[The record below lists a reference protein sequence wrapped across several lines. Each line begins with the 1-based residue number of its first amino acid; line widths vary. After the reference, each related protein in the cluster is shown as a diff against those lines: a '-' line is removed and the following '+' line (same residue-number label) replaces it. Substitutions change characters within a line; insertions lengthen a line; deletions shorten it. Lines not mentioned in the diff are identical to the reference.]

1 MEINFS
7 EDVQKALDL
16 MDESDRDKYIENS
29 VMKQLIRDGCL
40 AGIAWST
47 WGGQS
52 IYSLGD
58 NSLTIPSDRTEVVTV
73 KVGNVPDGD
82 RAIVKGIQVY
92 ASEGGRMATPPGGGG
107 VYYPY
112 DYSPSPIAEKI
123 NMTGVVPEMAK
134 GIVSVATQQEVDHFY
149 DRNNEPARSIYPS
162 HLNRP
167 S

>member
-16 MDESDRDKYIENS
+16 IDESDRPEYIEN
-29 VMKQLIRDGCL
+29 VVRMQLVRDGRL

-47 WGGQS
+47 GGGRS
-52 IYSLGD
+52 PYSFGD
-58 NSLTIPSDRTEVVTV
+58 NSFTMPSDRTEVVTV

-82 RAIVKGIQVY
+82 HTIVKGLQVY
-92 ASEGGRMATPPGGGG
+92 TCGGGHPDNPTPVG
-107 VYYPY
+107 IGSVGG
-112 DYSPSPIAEKI
+112 SKI
-123 NMTGVVPEMAK
+123 
-134 GIVSVATQQEVDHFY
+134 IVSVATQQEVDNFY

>member
-16 MDESDRDKYIENS
+16 MDESDRPEYIQN
-29 VMKQLIRDGCL
+29 VVRMQLVRDGRL

-47 WGGQS
+47 GGGS
-52 IYSLGD
+52 GVYSYGGGLKGEVPID
-58 NSLTIPSDRTEVVTV
+58 NPSDY
-73 KVGNVPDGD
+73 
-82 RAIVKGIQVY
+82 I
-92 ASEGGRMATPPGGGG
+92 
-107 VYYPY
+107 
-112 DYSPSPIAEKI
+112 PSPIAEKT

>member
-16 MDESDRDKYIENS
+16 IDESDRPEYIQN
-29 VMKQLIRDGCL
+29 VVRMQLVRDGRL

-47 WGGQS
+47 GGGRS
-52 IYSLGD
+52 PYSLGD
-58 NSLTIPSDRTEVVTV
+58 NSFIMPSDRTEVVTV

-82 RAIVKGIQVY
+82 RTIVKGLQVY
-92 ASEGGRMATPPGGGG
+92 AGGGG
-107 VYYPY
+107 HPDNPTPVGIGYGGGL
-112 DYSPSPIAEKI
+112 K
-123 NMTGVVPEMAK
+123 N
-134 GIVSVATQQEVDHFY
+134 IVSVATQQEVNHFY